1 MDINIDKLL
10 LTDSK
15 GRGRIFLLAKNCP
28 AKLSSALAR
37 DRQQCEIVD
46 IRNSILSGLIVVN
59 LIGTGLW
66 SDCLYYNGNNY
77 IPSFRSFVNFFS
89 RATLKRYHGS

>member
-66 SDCLYYNGNNY
+66 SDCLYYNGNNLN
-77 IPSFRSFVNFFS
+77 SFLAF
-89 RATLKRYHGS
+89 LC